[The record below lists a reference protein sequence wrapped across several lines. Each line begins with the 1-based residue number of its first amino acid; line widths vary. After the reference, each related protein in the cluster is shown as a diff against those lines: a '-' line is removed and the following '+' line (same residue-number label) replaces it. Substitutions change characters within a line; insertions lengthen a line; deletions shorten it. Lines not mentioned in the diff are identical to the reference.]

1 MAWRTLRHEN
11 VLPLL
16 GVTMTENLLVMVSKW
31 VVNGNV
37 MEFVKVGINADQKLR
52 LVCSLFKV
60 LTFAC
65 H

>member
-31 VVNGNV
+31 AVNGNIV
-37 MEFVKVGINADQKLR
+37 EFVKGGINSDRKFR
-52 LVCSLFKV
+52 LVCPSFKV
-60 LTFAC
+60 LTFAP